1 MHADYGRRLS
11 TQLTQIDKQHM
22 DKVKIGVTVGDI
34 NGVGIE
40 VILKTFADERIL
52 EFCTPLIYGSTKI
65 ISYHRSIINT
75 DFQHHA
81 IKSIDHCRDGTF
93 NVFNFSEGDVDITLG
108 KPTVESGKY
117 ALEALEAATADLT
130 DRKIDAIVTAPIN
143 KEAMSLANF
152 GFPGHTEYLSDKFK
166 NLNHLML
173 MVNDGLRI
181 GVVTGHIPLSK
192 VAERITKKRV
202 VQKIRMMN
210 HSLKIDFNI
219 DRPTIAVLGLNP
231 HASDNGVIGNDED
244 EMIRPAIIEAKKSGI
259 LAMGPYAADGF
270 FGSGHYRKFDGI
282 LAMYHDQ
289 GLIPFKTLS
298 FNSGVNYTAGLS
310 IVRTSPDHGTA
321 YDIVGK
327 NQANPASFR
336 KALFTALEIAENRRA
351 NHEMVE
357 NQLEKRS
364 KNLKQVE
371 EKAEDL
377 AE

>member
-11 TQLTQIDKQHM
+11 AQLTQIDKQHM

-75 DFQHHA
+75 DFQHYA

>member
-1 MHADYGRRLS
+1 MS
-11 TQLTQIDKQHM
+11 KI
-22 DKVKIGVTVGDI
+22 KIGVTVGDI

-40 VILKTFADERIL
+40 VILKTFSDRRIL
-52 EFCTPLIYGSTKI
+52 EFCTPLIYGSSKI
-65 ISYHRSIINT
+65 ITYHKNIVNS
-75 DFQHHA
+75 DFQYSDV
-81 IKSIDHCRDGTF
+81 KSADHCKDGEI
-93 NVFNFSEGDVDITLG
+93 NIFNFSDDTIDITLG
-108 KPTVESGKY
+108 RPTLESGKY
-117 ALEALEAATADLT
+117 AFDALEAATTDLT
-130 DRKIDAIVTAPIN
+130 EQRIDAIVTAPIN
-143 KEAMSLANF
+143 KEAMSLAKF
-152 GFPGHTEYLSDKFK
+152 GFPGHTEYLSNKFK
-166 NLNHLML
+166 NRSHLML

-202 VQKIRMMN
+202 LQKIKMMN
-210 HSLKIDFNI
+210 HSLRVDFNI

-244 EMIRPAIIEAKKSGI
+244 EMIRPAIIEAKKNGI

-270 FGSGHYRKFDGI
+270 FGSGQYRKFDGI

-327 NQANPASFR
+327 NEANPASFR
-336 KALFTALEIAENRRA
+336 KALFAAIEIAENRRD
-351 NHEMVE
+351 NVEMTE

-371 EKAEDL
+371 ERAEDL
-377 AE
+377 AEE